1 MGFLDKILRRNSEL
15 ESLFDLDILID
26 DAQKIYL
33 KKLALETCANFLGRT
48 IAQSDFR
55 IMKGKER
62 IRDDWHYL
70 LNVRPNT
77 DQNASEFWQ
86 RVVREL
92 VYENEALVILTD
104 SNDLVV
110 ADSYYRDEFA
120 LYPDIFKDVTIKDYT
135 FQRSFSMD
143 EVIFL
148 TYNNEKLSNY
158 MRQLFDD
165 CASLYA
171 RMHDVLQRNNQIRA
185 TVAVEGTSELDT
197 KTATKLQAYMDK
209 LYSAFK
215 KNSVAVIPELKG
227 FKYTEVNA
235 SKGSNSN
242 ISVDELKKIKRDIID
257 DAAKAIGIPPS
268 LIHGEMA
275 DLDNNMKAYIKFC
288 VNPLNKKIK
297 DELNAKLFSKT
308 EVLNENKRVEVFGVM
323 HKSAIENS
331 EAVDKLVASGAYT
344 RNEVREK
351 FGDERSDNPA
361 LDEFVI
367 TKNYESVSVGGG
379 EMSED

>member
-15 ESLFDLDILID
+15 NTLFDFDILID

-62 IRDDWHYL
+62 IKDDWHYL

-86 RVVREL
+86 KVVREL
-92 VYENEALVILTD
+92 IYKNEVLIILTD
-104 SNDLVV
+104 SNDLVI
-110 ADSYYRDEFA
+110 ADSYSRIEYA
-120 LYPDIFKDVTIKDYT
+120 VYPDVFKDVTVKDYT
-135 FQRSFSMD
+135 FQRPFSMD

-148 TYNNEKLSNY
+148 TYNNENLNNY
-158 MRQLFDD
+158 MRQLFED
-165 CASLYA
+165 CASLYH

-185 TVAVEGTSELDT
+185 TVAVEGTSELDPKRT
-197 KTATKLQAYMDK
+197 EQLQTYMDK
-209 LYSAFK
+209 LYAAFK
-215 KNSVAVIPELKG
+215 KNSVAIIPELKG
-227 FKYTEVNA
+227 FKYAEVNA
-235 SKGSNSN
+235 NKGANSN
-242 ISVDELKKIKRDIID
+242 ISVDELNKIKKSIID
-257 DAAKAIGIPPS
+257 DAAKAIGIPPA

-275 DLDNNMKAYIKFC
+275 DLENNMKAYIKFC
-288 VNPLNKKIK
+288 VNALNKKIQ
-297 DELNAKLFSKT
+297 DELNAKIITKDDLVKH
-308 EVLNENKRVEVFGVM
+308 NKRIEVFGVM
-323 HKSAIENS
+323 YKSAIENA

-351 FGDERSDNPA
+351 FGDERSNNPA

-367 TKNYESVSVGGG
+367 TKNYESVEGG